1 MEFGLIGL
9 GKMGGN
15 FSLQA
20 ARKRIRVV
28 GYSKKISDE
37 EVLRKE
43 GVEIA
48 KTLNDLVRDLKAPR
62 MLFMYIPAGPTI
74 DQVLDELAPL
84 LSRGDVIVD
93 AGNSFYGD
101 SIARKHRLENNGI
114 GYVDCGSSGGPAGAL
129 NGSCF
134 MVGGEEHHV
143 KQVEP
148 VLKAL
153 AVPEGY
159 LHVGPPGAGHFV
171 KLIHNAIEFG
181 MLQTIGEGAA
191 LLEASDYDLDLA
203 AIFHNWAH
211 GSVIR
216 GWLIELME
224 QGLKRNPDLEKLS
237 SFTED
242 TGEVNWA
249 IEEALRLEVPIPVIT
264 HSVFE
269 LFSSRDK
276 AKIAHKSVAIL
287 RNGFGGHPFGES
299 SSVADYRRNSRA
311 GAGAHAPQGPGEE
324 LHQGAHHSPQ
334 TKEQPRSH

>member
-20 ARKRIRVV
+20 ARKGIRIV

-37 EVLRKE
+37 EGLRKG

-48 KTLNDLVRDLKAPR
+48 RTLNDLVQDIKAPR
-62 MLFMYIPAGPTI
+62 MLFMYIPAGPVI
-74 DQVLDELAPL
+74 DQVLDELVPL
-84 LSRGDVIVD
+84 LSQGDVVVD

-101 SIARKHRLENNGI
+101 SIARKLRLENDGI

-129 NGSCF
+129 NGGCF
-134 MVGGEEHHV
+134 MVGGEEQHV
-143 KQVEP
+143 KLVEP

-153 AVPEGY
+153 AVPEGF
-159 LHVGPPGAGHFV
+159 LHVGPTGAGHFV

-181 MLQTIGEGAA
+181 MLQAIGEGTAM
-191 LLEASDYDLDLA
+191 LKASEYDLDLA

-224 QGLKRNPDLEKLS
+224 QGLRKNPDLEKIS
-237 SFTED
+237 SYTED

-249 IEEALRLEVPIPVIT
+249 IAEALRLEVPIPVIA

-287 RNGFGGHPFGES
+287 RNGFGGHPIGES
-299 SSVADYRRNSRA
+299 RSIAEYRKNSRA
-311 GAGAHAPQGPGEE
+311 KAEAHLSRGSSGE
-324 LHQGAHHSPQ
+324 LDKGTHHSTQ
-334 TKEQPRSH
+334 TTEQPFSH